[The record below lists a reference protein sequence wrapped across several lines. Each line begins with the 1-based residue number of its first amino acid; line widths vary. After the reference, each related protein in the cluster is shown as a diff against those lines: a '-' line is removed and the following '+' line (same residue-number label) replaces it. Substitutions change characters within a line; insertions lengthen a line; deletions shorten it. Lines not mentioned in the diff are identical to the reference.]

1 MNRKWTTWRSL
12 KSVLLVIWSSVVL
25 IGCASVEQ
33 AAPVVAA
40 PDKTQTK
47 EMISNQL
54 DQAQLLLASEQYN
67 EAYTLFRGILV
78 TEPENFVAM
87 LGIAEIQLTVGN
99 YDRAR
104 IGFELVS
111 ASTEHRAMASRAAS
125 TLLPVPLD
133 FQKARALST
142 IASSSYLRR
151 PPLPLGST
159 GGNCLNSSS
168 SRDMRTA

>member
-54 DQAQLLLASEQYN
+54 DQAQLLLSSEQ
-67 EAYTLFRGILV
+67 
-78 TEPENFVAM
+78 
-87 LGIAEIQLTVGN
+87 
-99 YDRAR
+99 DRKS
-104 IGFELVS
+104 V
-111 ASTEHRAMASRAAS
+111 
-125 TLLPVPLD
+125 V
-133 FQKARALST
+133 
-142 IASSSYLRR
+142 
-151 PPLPLGST
+151 
-159 GGNCLNSSS
+159 
-168 SRDMRTA
+168 